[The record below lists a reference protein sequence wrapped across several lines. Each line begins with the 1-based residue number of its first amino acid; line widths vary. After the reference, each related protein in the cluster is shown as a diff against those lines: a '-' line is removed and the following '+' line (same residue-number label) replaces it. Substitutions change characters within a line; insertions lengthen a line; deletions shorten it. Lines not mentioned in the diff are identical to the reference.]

1 MFIIEILKMCVLKLF
16 IERNLLIEF
25 INTGSVEGAKCTY
38 KGRFRVVCGQLT
50 SQIDRNLQF

>member
-25 INTGSVEGAKCTY
+25 INTGSVEGVGVLT
-38 KGRFRVVCGQLT
+38 KGGLGLSAV
-50 SQIDRNLQF
+50 N